1 MNIIVSRSEQEKESE
16 RSLNFSVL
24 GQMVPALSH
33 GFLSD
38 LGQDFSAL
46 TTISTLHLFSH
57 AATPFAGCCQDVQR
71 KTQRQPCLHKTHYIS
86 ACVSKPNEHIEV
98 YLEVPFPHHSP
109 TVQRTGNCVWPHG
122 RLNKAVFYSSTPSIF
137 LLQFCQMFP
146 IPRNCN
152 SECGG
157 GYRVLAQE
165 VVQMLFLKEDDH
177 DRLCE

>member
-57 AATPFAGCCQDVQR
+57 AATPFAGCC
-71 KTQRQPCLHKTHYIS
+71 
-86 ACVSKPNEHIEV
+86 
-98 YLEVPFPHHSP
+98 
-109 TVQRTGNCVWPHG
+109 
-122 RLNKAVFYSSTPSIF
+122 
-137 LLQFCQMFP
+137 
-146 IPRNCN
+146 
-152 SECGG
+152 
-157 GYRVLAQE
+157 
-165 VVQMLFLKEDDH
+165 
-177 DRLCE
+177 